1 MAVAVAPMQL
11 GLVFWAE
18 KDPATHLEELKAFGL
33 SAGQLGVPPSMD
45 TSASLAAWKA
55 ALASHDVYFSSAVAA
70 YEGEDY
76 ADLER
81 VHQTVGFT
89 APGYA
94 SARIA
99 RTKQVSDFGAA
110 LGLKAVSC
118 HIGFIPEDASAPL
131 YQELIG
137 IARELCDVC
146 AANGQNFVLETG
158 QESAETLLRFLG
170 DVGRTNIKVN
180 FDPANMVLYG
190 SGDPL
195 EALALLQHYVVS
207 VHCKD
212 GVSPTAAGQLGKEVA
227 LGDGEVDF
235 PGFLE
240 LLHEIQYTGLLTI
253 EREEP
258 NVEQRTKDVELGV
271 LRLKQWKQAIS

>member
-1 MAVAVAPMQL
+1 MAVTPMQL

-18 KDPATHLEELKAFGL
+18 KEPAVHLAELKEFGL
-33 SAGQLGVPPSMD
+33 SAGQLGVPPSLD
-45 TSASLAAWKA
+45 TTA
-55 ALASHDVYFSSAVAA
+55 ALAGWKDALASGDVYFSSAVAA
-70 YEGEDY
+70 YAGEDY

-94 SARIA
+94 AERIE
-99 RTKQVSDFGAA
+99 RTRQVSDFAA
-110 LGLKAVSC
+110 QLGLKALSC

-131 YQELIG
+131 YQELLD
-137 IARELCDVC
+137 IARELCDIC
-146 AANGQNFVLETG
+146 ATNGQNFVLETG
-158 QESAETLLRFLG
+158 QESAQTLLRFLG
-170 DVGRTNIKVN
+170 DVQRPNIKVN

-195 EALALLQHYVVS
+195 EALALLKDHVLS

-212 GVSPTAAGQLGKEVA
+212 GRSPAGPGQLGNEVA
-227 LGDGEVDF
+227 LGEGEVDF
-235 PGFLE
+235 PGFLK
-240 LLHEIQYTGLLTI
+240 LLKQIHYTGLLTI

-258 NVEQRTKDVELGV
+258 DAAQRTADIRLAVQ
-271 LRLKQWKQAIS
+271 RLKDWKQAL

>member
-1 MAVAVAPMQL
+1 MEVTPMQL

-18 KDPATHLEELKAFGL
+18 KEPAVHLEELKAFGL
-33 SAGQLGVPPSMD
+33 SAGQLGVPPSLD
-45 TSASLAAWKA
+45 TTA
-55 ALASHDVYFSSAVAA
+55 ALAGWKDALASGDVYFSSAVAA
-70 YEGEDY
+70 YAGEDY

-94 SARIA
+94 AERIE
-99 RTKQVSDFGAA
+99 RTRQVSDFAA
-110 LGLKAVSC
+110 QLGLKALSC
-118 HIGFIPEDASAPL
+118 HIGFIPEDASDPL
-131 YQELIG
+131 YQKLIG
-137 IARELCDVC
+137 IAQELCDICGV
-146 AANGQNFVLETG
+146 NGQNFVLETG

-170 DVGRTNIKVN
+170 DVQRPNIRVN

-195 EALALLQHYVVS
+195 EALALLQEHVLS

-212 GVSPTAAGQLGKEVA
+212 GRSPAGPGQLGNEVA
-227 LGDGEVDF
+227 LGEGEVDF
-235 PGFLE
+235 PGFLK
-240 LLHEIQYTGLLTI
+240 LLKRINYTGLLTI

-258 NVEQRTKDVELGV
+258 DTAQRTADIKLAVQ
-271 LRLKQWKQAIS
+271 RLNDWKQAL